1 MITVTKVNLK
11 RESRNCNI
19 NEPFCLMPSFD
30 EMKLKRLLVDSLYL
44 SPVCN
49 LSPNPMIY
57 CQLLVRTRA
66 SRAGQEIS
74 YHFRS
79 SIFLVLQI
87 WPRENVQPM
96 AFGSARTVLKLPTPL
111 GPILRAVLRQ
121 MSLKLL
127 TDITGK
133 TVQVNTFLTFSRLN
147 LIFFFNFSGYFYTV
161 AYHTRIFEM
170 VGYSVSFVS
179 ILASLCIL
187 SAFR

>member
-1 MITVTKVNLK
+1 MTELTFLLDGVLRWNETYSTCRFFISVPSLQSVTK
-11 RESRNCNI
+11 SY
-19 NEPFCLMPSFD
+19 D
-30 EMKLKRLLVDSLYL
+30 LLTCAL
-44 SPVCN
+44 
-49 LSPNPMIY
+49 
-57 CQLLVRTRA
+57 A
-66 SRAGQEIS
+66 RAGQIS
-74 YHFRS
+74 L
-79 SIFLVLQI
+79 SILLQI
-87 WPRENVQPM
+87 WPRESVRPM
-96 AFGSARTVLKLPTPL
+96 VFGSAKTVWKLPTHL

-133 TVQVNTFLTFSRLN
+133 TVQVKKQLSLHFLGWLLTL
-147 LIFFFNFSGYFYTV
+147 FNFSGYFYTV